1 MNTTKRHGIYKTLT
15 GDTIYNSQV
24 ATLVFLTGIAFKLS
38 AAPGILSEDLG
49 SSAFWAFLCY
59 SLIDVFISVLVFLF
73 VLRNGDALLT
83 ATNNVAYRLISLGVM
98 CFLTLKGIFLFSY
111 ASSYLTHELFQ
122 GLEPSLIYLLFLLPV
137 VYLGAKG
144 ISSLSRTA
152 EIMFP
157 VIFLMIAAN
166 LVFLQTKMDFARV
179 LPVFSKEPT
188 ELAKLFPRYGV
199 WLGDTLPFLFVRI
212 KNKKLPYITIGL
224 TGTWLF
230 VNLVLLLGVA
240 IYGDALKTVTD
251 LLIRIAGF
259 NQLSKDIG
267 RTEWTNLLSVLIASI
282 ISLAFTYFGALSACK
297 RTFRTAAPIK
307 IGYPLAILLA
317 VLLIPSA
324 QTVTDFSIGDFG
336 YVMFLLAI
344 LLPILAAFAY
354 CLQTAKLQHV
364 SKLLDDEYTVDKQKP
379 KIKDSDK
386 LGILDGF
393 KQEQSSPTSV

>member
-24 ATLVFLTGIAFKLS
+24 ATLVFLTGIGFKLS

-73 VLRNGDALLT
+73 VLRNGDTLLT
-83 ATNNVAYRLISLGVM
+83 ATSNVAYRLISLGVM

-122 GLEPSLIYLLFLLPV
+122 GIEPSLIYLLFLLPV

-199 WLGDTLPFLFVRI
+199 WFGDTLPFLFVRI

-379 KIKDSDK
+379 QIKDSDK

>member
-1 MNTTKRHGIYKTLT
+1 MNKSRTHGIYKNLT

-59 SLIDVFISVLVFLF
+59 SLIDVIIAVLVFLF

-83 ATNNVAYRLISLGVM
+83 ATNNAAYRLISLGIM

-144 ISSLSRTA
+144 IGSLSRTA

-157 VIFLMIAAN
+157 VIFLMIAVN

-179 LPVFSKEPT
+179 LPILTKEPA

-267 RTEWTNLLSVLIASI
+267 RTEWTNLLSVLVASI

-297 RTFRTAAPIK
+297 RAFKTDAPIK
-307 IGYPLAILLA
+307 IAYPLAILFA

-336 YVMFLLAI
+336 YVMFALATM
-344 LLPILAAFAY
+344 LPILAVVVH
-354 CLQTAKLQHV
+354 CLNMAKLPHIA
-364 SKLLDDEYTVDKQKP
+364 KLLDEEYTLDKATPQ
-379 KIKDSDK
+379 IKGSDK
-386 LGILDGF
+386 LGMLDGF
-393 KQEQSSPTSV
+393 KQEPPSPQNV